1 MNSPI
6 SRQNENQAHGP
17 FRTLLIQFALCVV
30 QLGLHIQCKC
40 NCVVE
45 APYYTKSLFVF
56 PGLRW
61 STFCVIN
68 YPGNSID
75 LQKTA
80 GFQLLLTLQSR
91 KHTEKM
97 KVNSFCF
104 TEKFAAWILTQI
116 SS

>member
-1 MNSPI
+1 MNSVI
-6 SRQNENQAHGP
+6 SRQNENQAHGL
-17 FRTLLIQFALCVV
+17 FKTLLIQFALCVV
-30 QLGLHIQCKC
+30 QLGLHIQFKC

-45 APYYTKSLFVF
+45 APCYTESLFLF
-56 PGLRW
+56 PGLQW
-61 STFCVIN
+61 STFCVIS
-68 YPGNSID
+68 YPENSID

-91 KHTEKM
+91 KHTEKK
-97 KVNSFCF
+97 KVNSSCF